1 MTSLAVSLSLTVAL
15 ETGFFFLTGKRDKK
29 DLLLVVLV
37 NVVTNPVVV
46 LLYWLAALYTD
57 WNMIVVI
64 IPLEAFAILAEGYYY
79 KNYGR
84 CFKRPYIFSAGANMF
99 SYWIGVLIQ
108 TL

>member
-1 MTSLAVSLSLTVAL
+1 VTSLAVSLSLTVAL

-37 NVVTNPVVV
+37 NVVTNPIVV
-46 LLYWLAALYTD
+46 LSYWIAALYTD
-57 WNMIVVI
+57 WNLIFVI

-79 KNYGR
+79 NNYGR

-108 TL
+108 TF